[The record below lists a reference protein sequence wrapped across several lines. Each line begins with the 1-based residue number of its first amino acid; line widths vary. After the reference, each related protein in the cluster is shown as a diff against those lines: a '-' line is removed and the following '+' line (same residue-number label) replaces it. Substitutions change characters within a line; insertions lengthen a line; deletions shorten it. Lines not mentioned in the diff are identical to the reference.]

1 MFNLVQLGLHC
12 TETPLSNSI
21 SPPPLDMV
29 KLIHYEARTGGLH
42 PTGMLFCKFVMS
54 RFSSGDRRC
63 MNKEMYHL
71 SMLCCRKPLYY
82 LFNLLLPCLF
92 ISMTTILVFY
102 LPAASGEKV
111 SLGVTVLLTLAVFL
125 LMLAESMPPQSET
138 VPILGKVVSGSTT
151 FATNT
156 ILQLNP
162 HNYFFHEWTK
172 TALAP
177 FYFQLINMPI
187 L

>member
-1 MFNLVQLGLHC
+1 M
-12 TETPLSNSI
+12 
-21 SPPPLDMV
+21 
-29 KLIHYEARTGGLH
+29 R
-42 PTGMLFCKFVMS
+42 
-54 RFSSGDRRC
+54 
-63 MNKEMYHL
+63 KEMHHL
-71 SMLCCRKPLYY
+71 LMFLCRKPLYY
-82 LFNLLLPCLF
+82 LFNLVLPCLF

-102 LPAASGEKV
+102 LPVASGEKV

-138 VPILGKVVSGSTT
+138 VPILGKVVLGSST

-162 HNYFFHEWTK
+162 PDYFFQEWTT
-172 TALAP
+172 TAVEP
-177 FYFQLINMPI
+177 FHFQLINVLI